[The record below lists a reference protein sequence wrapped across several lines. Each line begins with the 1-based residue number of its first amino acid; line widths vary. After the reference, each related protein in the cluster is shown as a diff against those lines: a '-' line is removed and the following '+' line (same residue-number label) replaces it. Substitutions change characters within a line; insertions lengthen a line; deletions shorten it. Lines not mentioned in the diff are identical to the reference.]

1 MKRINAV
8 LLCGLIGAGA
18 GLLIAGSEPPLET
31 VGNVNLARYAGR
43 WYEIARY
50 PNRFERKCDHDVTAE
65 YSVKADGDIRVVNTC
80 VTQAGKSTQSVGTA
94 KVVDSST
101 HAKLKVSFFWP
112 FYGKYW
118 IIDLGENYEYA
129 VVGEPSR
136 EYLWILSRT
145 PEMQESVYQGILGR
159 LAAKGYEPQKLLKT
173 ARTANTKP

>member
-8 LLCGLIGAGA
+8 LLGGLIGAGP

-65 YSVKADGDIRVVNTC
+65 YSVKADGDIRVVTTC
-80 VTQAGKSTQSVGTA
+80 VTQAGKSTQSGGTA

-101 HAKLKVSFFWP
+101 LAKL
-112 FYGKYW
+112 
-118 IIDLGENYEYA
+118 
-129 VVGEPSR
+129 
-136 EYLWILSRT
+136 
-145 PEMQESVYQGILGR
+145 
-159 LAAKGYEPQKLLKT
+159 
-173 ARTANTKP
+173 